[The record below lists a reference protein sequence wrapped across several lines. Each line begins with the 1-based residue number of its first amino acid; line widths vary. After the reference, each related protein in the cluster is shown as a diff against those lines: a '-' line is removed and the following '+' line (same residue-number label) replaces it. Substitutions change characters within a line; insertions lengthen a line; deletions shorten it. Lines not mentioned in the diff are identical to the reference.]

1 MPEAQPKT
9 AEVKRRPL
17 YENLVNENIAAEA
30 LGVSVSKLQKF
41 RVTGDGPAFVK
52 IGRQVRYD
60 LRELQKYVEQN
71 TVRSTSELRER
82 RAPPPANPEG
92 IT

>member
-9 AEVKRRPL
+9 LEANRRPL
-17 YENLVNENIAAEA
+17 YENLVNENLAAEA

-71 TVRSTSELRER
+71 TVHSTSELRER
-82 RAPPPANPEG
+82 RRPLKSNPEG
-92 IT
+92 IN

>member
-17 YENLVNENIAAEA
+17 YENYVNENIASEA

-60 LRELQKYVEQN
+60 LRELQRYVEQN
-71 TVRSTSELRER
+71 TVHSTSELRER

>member
-60 LRELQKYVEQN
+60 LRELQRYVEQN
-71 TVRSTSELRER
+71 TVHSTSELRER
-82 RAPPPANPEG
+82 RRPPQSNPEG